1 MSIARILVRLNNMN
15 NDTRMS
21 IARILVRLNN
31 MNNNIRSRDV
41 YLSSVEGDDIA
52 SGGDVVAD
60 GGTKSSISGRGRA
73 RSS

>member
-31 MNNNIRSRDV
+31 MNNNIR
-41 YLSSVEGDDIA
+41 
-52 SGGDVVAD
+52 
-60 GGTKSSISGRGRA
+60 
-73 RSS
+73 